1 MTNPNPPGYLN
12 DEKRGRITVI
22 TTEAADFPPPK
33 TESVVSMGVFVTTPS
48 ASDGGTLVPDES
60 DKPSNELSTWQT
72 SVIIITLSGITLTT
86 SMSVG
91 AFTIALPAIARDMNL
106 TAQFLLW

>member
-1 MTNPNPPGYLN
+1 MTNPCPPGYMG
-12 DEKRGRITVI
+12 DEKRGRITVT
-22 TTEAADFPPPK
+22 TTELEDFPLPK
-33 TESVVSMGVFVTTPS
+33 NESFASIDAVVTSISP
-48 ASDGGTLVPDES
+48 SDGGTLVPDES
-60 DKPSNELSTWQT
+60 DKPSNELSPWQT

-91 AFTIALPAIARDMNL
+91 AFTIALPAMAKDMNL